1 MIKLKKNLAVPLLLA
16 FLAFTFNH
24 LAYSLPHSQANFK
37 AVINVDDGASKGQWD
52 NEKKLPLVIQ
62 IHFVLTFILLAAAV
76 PLIYLSI
83 ILKKSHIFLI
93 PIFHQSNYVI
103 HSPEL

>member
-1 MIKLKKNLAVPLLLA
+1 MIKLKKNLSVPLLLA
-16 FLAFTFNH
+16 FLAFTFIH
-24 LAYSLPHSQANFK
+24 LAYSLPPSHANFK

-52 NEKKLPLVIQ
+52 DEKKLPLDIP
-62 IHFVLTFILLAAAV
+62 IHFVLTFILITATT